1 MATIE
6 TSENAKE
13 EILQTHY
20 YKASY
25 DNIKELYLE
34 YLKKLGHHIESIND
48 DYSEVFSTGPHIS
61 VTAKIIMQN
70 PKETSIDF
78 FIDAEYLVASK
89 KKAIKF
95 VENTLN
101 EIAKKYELKGIS
113 LHK

>member
-34 YLKKLGHHIESIND
+34 YLKKLGH
-48 DYSEVFSTGPHIS
+48 
-61 VTAKIIMQN
+61 Q
-70 PKETSIDF
+70 
-78 FIDAEYLVASK
+78 
-89 KKAIKF
+89 
-95 VENTLN
+95 
-101 EIAKKYELKGIS
+101 
-113 LHK
+113 